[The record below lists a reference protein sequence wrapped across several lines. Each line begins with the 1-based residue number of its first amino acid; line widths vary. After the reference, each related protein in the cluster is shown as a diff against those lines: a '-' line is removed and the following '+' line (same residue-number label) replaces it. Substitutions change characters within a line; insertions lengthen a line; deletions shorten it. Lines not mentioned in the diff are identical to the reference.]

1 MAISTEVYASLNIL
15 YASQAPSAS
24 DISLWQT
31 DPSLTSLTWEET
43 VLVFAN
49 SAAAQQTYPLLA
61 APGAATDATRRQY
74 VLEVFNNAYGLE
86 EADLNVDEIN
96 YWVEWL
102 SLTNPDGT
110 PADSDGNGIP
120 NILDFPIVLNQYQ
133 PAAIQ
138 QALLNRAEV
147 ALDFA
152 AQFQLQGISSFTEE
166 DYNTSWSILETVDAS
181 EASVTEA
188 LAANLLAAAQ
198 AGGAGNS
205 VALTASQDDLTSNLF
220 LAAPVNNFGQINQTL
235 NSGDKLTGSGTNP
248 TLTVLWTDV
257 SFVGQSVLP
266 TFTDVETLNVTN
278 TGNGG
283 LTILGASVTGLKNV
297 NVADSISNFSLTDT
311 QTAVEKVSLSRT
323 ASATTITIANAALAG
338 DEDAVTLTL
347 NEATG
352 PLTLNPV
359 SGTDGYE
366 QLAIATEGLASVVA
380 LTAVGIEEVTITGD
394 QDLTLTNALAN
405 TATKLDASEFEGDL
419 SVISG
424 TGTIDFTGGLGDDTF
439 TVNGFTSADILDG
452 GEGTNTL
459 RVTAANAE
467 GITTEDDNI
476 TNIQTL
482 ALADLDPTAINNGIG
497 TAGATLRADLIGDE
511 ITTVNLEEGTAGAYT
526 IRFNAGNNTL
536 TTFAN
541 TGALNV
547 QAEGTATTDALTLNI
562 DGTAVPVNID
572 ITVASLT
579 LNNVD
584 RPIEQLTI
592 NSNNAATSH
601 TITGAVT
608 LPDTTGVTNAIT
620 ITGNSTLN
628 IGGAVTADE
637 IDASDMTNGAALVMN
652 QGTPSTIAISITG
665 SEGNDRLVGSGL
677 RDSISGAGGNDTIV
691 GGAGTDQLTGGG
703 GIDTFFQ
710 AFADSA
716 ARSAISG
723 AAADPFTAA
732 RTITFA
738 PVGTSAV
745 PNVDIIREFTGG
757 ANGDQLD
764 LNFAAA
770 AISGIGTASNAL
782 AANTNYFLSGNLTL
796 STGVFTI
803 TSDGGGA
810 DTLIIQG
817 NGGADFFGGANA
829 SSIVLVG
836 FNSNNLVGAN
846 II

>member
-380 LTAVGIEEVTITGD
+380 LTAAGIEEVTITGD
-394 QDLTLTNALAN
+394 QNLTLTNALVN

-562 DGTAVPVNID
+562 GDPTTTLAASSL
-572 ITVASLT
+572 TVASLT

-592 NSNNAATSH
+592 NSNNAITSH

-608 LPDTTGVTNAIT
+608 LPTTAGVNNAIT
-620 ITGNSTLN
+620 ITGNSTLS

-637 IDASDMTNGAALVMN
+637 IDASGMTNGAALLMGAV
-652 QGTPSTIAISITG
+652 STIAISITG
-665 SEGNDRLVGSGL
+665 SEGNDQLVGSAL
-677 RDSISGAGGNDTIV
+677 RDSISGEGGNDVI
-691 GGAGTDQLTGGG
+691 AGWTDTDQLTGGG

>member
-1 MAISTEVYASLNIL
+1 
-15 YASQAPSAS
+15 
-24 DISLWQT
+24 
-31 DPSLTSLTWEET
+31 
-43 VLVFAN
+43 
-49 SAAAQQTYPLLA
+49 
-61 APGAATDATRRQY
+61 
-74 VLEVFNNAYGLE
+74 
-86 EADLNVDEIN
+86 
-96 YWVEWL
+96 
-102 SLTNPDGT
+102 
-110 PADSDGNGIP
+110 
-120 NILDFPIVLNQYQ
+120 
-133 PAAIQ
+133 
-138 QALLNRAEV
+138 
-147 ALDFA
+147 
-152 AQFQLQGISSFTEE
+152 
-166 DYNTSWSILETVDAS
+166 
-181 EASVTEA
+181 
-188 LAANLLAAAQ
+188 
-198 AGGAGNS
+198 
-205 VALTASQDDLTSNLF
+205 
-220 LAAPVNNFGQINQTL
+220 
-235 NSGDKLTGSGTNP
+235 
-248 TLTVLWTDV
+248 
-257 SFVGQSVLP
+257 
-266 TFTDVETLNVTN
+266 
-278 TGNGG
+278 
-283 LTILGASVTGLKNV
+283 
-297 NVADSISNFSLTDT
+297 
-311 QTAVEKVSLSRT
+311 
-323 ASATTITIANAALAG
+323 
-338 DEDAVTLTL
+338 
-347 NEATG
+347 
-352 PLTLNPV
+352 
-359 SGTDGYE
+359 
-366 QLAIATEGLASVVA
+366 
-380 LTAVGIEEVTITGD
+380 
-394 QDLTLTNALAN
+394 
-405 TATKLDASEFEGDL
+405 
-419 SVISG
+419 
-424 TGTIDFTGGLGDDTF
+424 
-439 TVNGFTSADILDG
+439 
-452 GEGTNTL
+452 
-459 RVTAANAE
+459 
-467 GITTEDDNI
+467 
-476 TNIQTL
+476 
-482 ALADLDPTAINNGIG
+482 
-497 TAGATLRADLIGDE
+497 
-511 ITTVNLEEGTAGAYT
+511 VNLEEGTAGAYT

-782 AANTNYFLSGNLTL
+782 AANTNYFLSGNFTL

>member
-1 MAISTEVYASLNIL
+1 MAQSHQSRWYA
-15 YASQAPSAS
+15 
-24 DISLWQT
+24 
-31 DPSLTSLTWEET
+31 
-43 VLVFAN
+43 
-49 SAAAQQTYPLLA
+49 
-61 APGAATDATRRQY
+61 
-74 VLEVFNNAYGLE
+74 
-86 EADLNVDEIN
+86 
-96 YWVEWL
+96 
-102 SLTNPDGT
+102 
-110 PADSDGNGIP
+110 
-120 NILDFPIVLNQYQ
+120 VLNQYQ

-380 LTAVGIEEVTITGD
+380 LTAAGIEEVTITGD
-394 QDLTLTNALAN
+394 QDLTLTNALVN

-562 DGTAVPVNID
+562 GDPTTTLAASSL
-572 ITVASLT
+572 TVASLT

-592 NSNNAATSH
+592 NSNNAITSH

-608 LPDTTGVTNAIT
+608 LPTTAGVNNAIT
-620 ITGNSTLN
+620 ITGNSTLS

-637 IDASDMTNGAALVMN
+637 IDASGMTNGAALLMGAV
-652 QGTPSTIAISITG
+652 STIAISITG
-665 SEGNDRLVGSGL
+665 SEGNDQLVGSAL
-677 RDSISGAGGNDTIV
+677 RDSISGEGGNDVI
-691 GGAGTDQLTGGG
+691 AGWTDTDQLTGGG

-782 AANTNYFLSGNLTL
+782 AANTNYFLSGNFTL

>member
-380 LTAVGIEEVTITGD
+380 LTAAGIEEVTITGD

-562 DGTAVPVNID
+562 GDPTTTLAASSL
-572 ITVASLT
+572 TVASLT

-592 NSNNAATSH
+592 NSNNAITSH

-608 LPDTTGVTNAIT
+608 LPTTAGVNNAIT
-620 ITGNSTLN
+620 ITGNSTLS

-637 IDASDMTNGAALVMN
+637 IDASGMTNGAALLMGAV
-652 QGTPSTIAISITG
+652 STIAISITG
-665 SEGNDRLVGSGL
+665 SEGNDQLVGSAL
-677 RDSISGAGGNDTIV
+677 RDSISGEGGNDVI
-691 GGAGTDQLTGGG
+691 AGWTDTDQLTGGG

-782 AANTNYFLSGNLTL
+782 AANTNYFLSGNFTL